1 MDHMFLWKG
10 SFCSDL
16 MTFQLIYMSVNEVNE
31 NTVEDVIIS
40 SSHFLME
47 GQVET
52 KIHAEVWNI
61 QKL

>member
-1 MDHMFLWKG
+1 
-10 SFCSDL
+10 

-40 SSHFLME
+40 SSHFLIE